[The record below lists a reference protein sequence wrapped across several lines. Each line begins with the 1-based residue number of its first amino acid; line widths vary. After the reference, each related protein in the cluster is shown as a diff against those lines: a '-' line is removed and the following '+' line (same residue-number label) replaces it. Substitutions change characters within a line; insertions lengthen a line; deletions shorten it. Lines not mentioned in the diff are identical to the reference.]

1 MSAIDIHYYP
11 AVKLRLSCQV
21 DPVPQHTTVRP
32 ANFQQ
37 VFSLRKLRKHNA
49 VFRVRAGLR
58 HEPFSI
64 AREQLYRKLLY
75 VFGRVV
81 SEVNSCRQ
89 SRARFR
95 DDCCSAQRNTEE

>member
-1 MSAIDIHYYP
+1 MGAIDVHDDP
-11 AVKLRLSCQV
+11 AIELRLSCQV

-58 HEPFSI
+58 HELFPI
-64 AREQLYRKLLY
+64 AREQLYRKLFY

-81 SEVNSCRQ
+81 SEVNSCCQ
-89 SRARFR
+89 IRARFR
-95 DDCCSAQRNTEE
+95 DDCRSAQRNTEE